1 MYMLM
6 TWKEL
11 LNNELFQSAVTTILK
26 FVLGLLAV
34 WILFKIINI
43 ISRKIEKRLTANHR
57 VDNTIVSF
65 LVPML
70 RKVIKFF
77 IFLMF
82 VGFIGIETT
91 SVVAAITS
99 AGLGVGLALQGAL
112 SNLAGGFI
120 ILFMRPFKV
129 GDYITTCGE
138 SGTVES
144 IQIFYTTL
152 VTPDNRV
159 IMVPN
164 GKVADSS
171 ITNVS
176 TKSTRRVD
184 LTFSISYE
192 NDFNKAKELILNCIE
207 KTGLALND
215 PAEPFVNITN
225 HGSSSIDIVTRV
237 WVKSSDYWT
246 LHFKLLEDV
255 KIAFDNNGIE
265 IPYSKVDINLL
276 NK

>member
-1 MYMLM
+1 MNMLM
-6 TWKEL
+6 TWGDL
-11 LNNELFQSAVTTILK
+11 LNNELFQSIVSTILK
-26 FVLGLLAV
+26 VVIGLLLV
-34 WILFKIINI
+34 WVSFKIVNVIFKRI
-43 ISRKIEKRLTANHR
+43 DKRLTANHR

-65 LVPML
+65 VVPML

-82 VGFIGIETT
+82 IGFIGIETT

-184 LTFSISYE
+184 LTFSIAYE
-192 NDFNKAKELILNCIE
+192 NDFTKAKSLILKCIE
-207 KTGLALND
+207 DTGLALTN
-215 PAEPFVNITN
+215 PADPFVNVIS
-225 HGSSSIDIVTRV
+225 HGTSSIDIVTRI

-246 LHFKLLEDV
+246 LYFKLLEEV

-265 IPYSKVDINLL
+265 IPYSKVDVNLL